1 MQEHSFSGRGEGL
14 LMEVKTVYK
23 PLKVKQFYFDIILLV
38 YIFSTEQYTFSR
50 CNVEHNGWF

>member
-50 CNVEHNGWF
+50 CNVEHNG